1 MATILQATRLSK
13 IEALLR
19 KAESTEFEA
28 EAEAFA
34 EKAAELMAE
43 WSIEEFQVNVWG
55 EQPKDA
61 EPILFEYFV
70 KAPYAKDRLDVLF
83 GIARAMGCR
92 GFYYPVSRTGYK
104 TMVND
109 RNHDLRTK
117 VVGFPGDVERVI
129 QMYES
134 IIVQLDVVLNAHK
147 SDPDQRWMSL
157 GEKKVWRAS
166 FVRSYGWRISTR
178 IKDAYR
184 RVAET
189 SETSALA
196 VRAKDEIV
204 AEFYDDLPLSHG
216 RSARSASGAGAAA
229 GRQAADNAQISKG
242 MNR

>member
-1 MATILQATRLSK
+1 MTDLQEKRLSK

-19 KAESTEFEA
+19 KAESTEFPA

-43 WSIEEFQVNVWG
+43 WSIDEFQVNVWG
-55 EQPKDA
+55 DVAKDA
-61 EPILFEYFV
+61 VPILFEYFV
-70 KAPYAKDRLDVLF
+70 KGPYAKDRLDVLF
-83 GIARAMGCR
+83 SVARAMGCK
-92 GFYYPVSRTGYK
+92 GFYYPVRRDGYK
-104 TMVND
+104 TRVND

-117 VVGFPGDVERVI
+117 VVGFEGDVERVV

-134 IIVQLDVVLNAHK
+134 IIIQLDSALRLAKV
-147 SDPDQRWMSL
+147 QTTGMML

-166 FVRSYGWRISTR
+166 FISSFGWRIGQR

-184 RVAET
+184 RVAEA

-204 AEFYDDLPLSHG
+204 DEFYGELNLTSKPS
-216 RSARSASGAGAAA
+216 SRSASFTGSAA
-229 GRQAADNAQISKG
+229 GRVAADNASINKG
-242 MNR
+242 IN